1 MENEGGLLYIPDLP
15 TWHILTALVIY
26 WITFQSRIAQANTEC
41 IWTWQYTSADVYLKL
56 FVLYIAC

>member
-41 IWTWQYTSADVYLKL
+41 I
-56 FVLYIAC
+56 